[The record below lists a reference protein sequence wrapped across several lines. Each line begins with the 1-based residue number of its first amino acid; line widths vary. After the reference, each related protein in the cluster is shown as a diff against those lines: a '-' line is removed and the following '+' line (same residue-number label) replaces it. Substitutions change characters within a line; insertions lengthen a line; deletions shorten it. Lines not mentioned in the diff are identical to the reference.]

1 MKSKLKSDPDAQ
13 KRYPKPAYFGKSTK
27 SAQSA
32 QSSDNSPRSSNKKS
46 SDSKIILPAPVYD
59 EMMRTRERLL
69 RGEHCSRPELRRFL
83 RVLRVRD
90 EKIDMNSIRQFILE
104 HEVTREVEQ
113 PAPKSVLVD
122 GQTPVPIGQQSRN
135 GRSGDSETILSEP
148 ESNSSSNLSS
158 DEPTAGKNSLTIS
171 LKPKPTRTKSAAGK
185 MKAGESAP
193 PLPKPGRSTK
203 SKTPSAQKLSSS
215 APARKPKE
223 PKKSGNSSPV
233 EP

>member
-27 SAQSA
+27 SPQSTG
-32 QSSDNSPRSSNKKS
+32 SSDNSPRSSNKKS

-90 EKIDMNSIRQFILE
+90 EKIDMNSIRRFILE

-113 PAPKSVLVD
+113 PVPKSVLID
-122 GQTPVPIGQQSRN
+122 GQTPVPIGQQSRDGN
-135 GRSGDSETILSEP
+135 SGN
-148 ESNSSSNLSS
+148 SNISTEKPASKSSSENST
-158 DEPTAGKNSLTIS
+158 DTPTDGKNSSITS
-171 LKPKPTRTKSAAGK
+171 PKPKPTMTKSAAGK
-185 MKAGESAP
+185 TKAGESAP

-203 SKTPSAQKLSSS
+203 SKNPSAQKPSSS

-223 PKKSGNSSPV
+223 SKKSGNSSPV
-233 EP
+233 EL

>member
-27 SAQSA
+27 LPQSTG
-32 QSSDNSPRSSNKKS
+32 SSDNSPRSSNKKS

-90 EKIDMNSIRQFILE
+90 EKIDMNSIRRFILE

-113 PAPKSVLVD
+113 PAPSSVLID
-122 GQTPVPIGQQSRN
+122 GQTPVPIGRPSRDGN
-135 GRSGDSETILSEP
+135 QDNQE
-148 ESNSSSNLSS
+148 NLEEAIPS
-158 DEPTAGKNSLTIS
+158 EPTAGKNSSITS
-171 LKPKPTRTKSAAGK
+171 PKPKPTMTKSAAGK
-185 MKAGESAP
+185 MKAEESAP
-193 PLPKPGRSTK
+193 PLQKPGRSTK
-203 SKTPSAQKLSSS
+203 SKTPSAQKTSSS

-223 PKKSGNSSPV
+223 PKKSRNSSPV
-233 EP
+233 EL